1 MLFLN
6 KAIGNCWRLTLLPA
20 TTVLPAPL
28 VRYLSFTLIALALI
42 CIQILIGGVRLV
54 FGLPAYLL
62 LAGGALLSLLVAKKV
77 VRPPSACAI
86 SVIAMV
92 GWVVARALTSPVEY
106 LARADLFMILAAA
119 LVYFLTTMYSNG
131 IRARLA
137 VVVVLLVCSLAH
149 VAIGAIQFKQADNF
163 MLLPG
168 IMRSDYQWRASG
180 FYICPN
186 HLAGLF
192 EMMTMLAL
200 GLACWSNWRA
210 AWRVLA
216 GYCALMCLA
225 GVAITGSRGGYL
237 SVVFGLAA
245 FAVLSLWTVWL
256 TRQGGFWLMFA
267 GLLVGAAVVVGGGLL
282 FMSQS
287 TTLHT
292 RLEQVYDPTNLRL
305 LMWKAAMMQYH
316 LSPITGTGSGTYL
329 FYGRQFR
336 LPLVQDDP
344 MHVHNDYLE
353 LLAEYGLVGAVLCGL
368 FLVVHLG
375 SGMVGLRRIVREQIQ
390 PGMPR
395 LSNDLALCVGSL
407 SAIAALLL
415 HSVVDFNLHIPANA
429 LVMAFLFGVIATPLS
444 DRIFT
449 GDQPMRPVGWW
460 RWLPVAI
467 AIVLAAMSVRLLPG
481 EFFAEKARVAL
492 RDDRNADARE
502 AAQKGLA
509 WEKKN
514 PFLYGYLGE
523 AEHFLTLNALDAA
536 SVRELHENAATAYE
550 SALRLYPQDTGH
562 LLKYAQIL
570 DLLHRYDDA
579 EDVFQRL
586 FKQDPLFGNVY
597 AYYGLH
603 WQLQNR
609 MKAAALSFRVA
620 KGLGET
626 EISSKG
632 LQSIEQLKTNPV
644 AQALMENSPEPVLN
658 LPAEWILNE
667 P

>member
-1 MLFLN
+1 M
-6 KAIGNCWRLTLLPA
+6 
-20 TTVLPAPL
+20 
-28 VRYLSFTLIALALI
+28 RYLSFTLVALALI
-42 CIQILIGGVRLV
+42 SIQVLIGGVRLV

-62 LAGGALLSLLVAKKV
+62 LAVGALVSLLAVKKV
-77 VRPPSACAI
+77 VRPAGVCAAT
-86 SVIAMV
+86 VLAMV

-106 LARADLFMILAAA
+106 LARADLFMILAAV

-131 IRARLA
+131 TKARLA
-137 VVVVLLVCSLAH
+137 LVVVLLICALAH
-149 VAIGAIQFKQADNF
+149 VAVGAIQFKQADNF

-186 HLAGLF
+186 HLAGLL
-192 EMMTMLAL
+192 EMTAMLAL
-200 GLACWSNWRA
+200 GLACWSTWRA
-210 AWRVLA
+210 TWRVLV

-237 SVVFGLAA
+237 SVVFGLGA
-245 FAVLSLWTVWL
+245 FAVLCLWAVWL
-256 TRQGGFWLMFA
+256 TREGGFWLMFA
-267 GLLVGAAVVVGGGLL
+267 GLLVSAAILVGGGLL

-287 TTLHT
+287 TTLHI
-292 RLEQVYDPTNLRL
+292 RLGQVYDPTNLRL

-375 SGMVGLRRIVREQIQ
+375 SGMAGLRRIVREQIL
-390 PGMPR
+390 PGTPR
-395 LSNDLALCVGSL
+395 LSNDLALCIGSL

-415 HSVVDFNLHIPANA
+415 HSVVDFNLHIPANTL
-429 LVMAFLFGVIATPLS
+429 LVAFLFGVLAAPVS
-444 DRIFT
+444 DRSFT
-449 GDQPMRPVGWW
+449 SDQPVKPVGWW
-460 RWLPVAI
+460 RWMPVAI
-467 AIVLAAMSVRLLPG
+467 ALVLAVVSIRLLPG
-481 EFFAEKARVAL
+481 EVFGEKARVAL

-502 AAQKGLA
+502 AAQKGLT

-523 AEHFLTLNALDAA
+523 AEHFLTLNAPDAA
-536 SVRELHENAATAYE
+536 SARELHENAATAYE
-550 SALRLYPQDTGH
+550 SALRLFPQDTGH

-570 DLLHRYDDA
+570 DLLHRYDNA
-579 EDVFQRL
+579 EEVFQRL

-603 WQLQNR
+603 WQVQNR
-609 MKAAALSFRVA
+609 MKAAELSFRVA
-620 KGLGET
+620 RRLGEG

-632 LQSIEQLKTNPV
+632 LQSIEQLKNNPV
-644 AQALMENSPEPVLN
+644 ARALMDNSPEPVLN
-658 LPAEWILNE
+658 LPAEWVLNE

>member
-1 MLFLN
+1 M
-6 KAIGNCWRLTLLPA
+6 A
-20 TTVLPAPL
+20 
-28 VRYLSFTLIALALI
+28 
-42 CIQILIGGVRLV
+42 
-54 FGLPAYLL
+54 
-62 LAGGALLSLLVAKKV
+62 
-77 VRPPSACAI
+77 
-86 SVIAMV
+86 

-106 LARADLFMILAAA
+106 LARADLLMILAAV
-119 LVYFLTTMYSNG
+119 LVYFLTTLYSNG
-131 IRARLA
+131 TKVRLA
-137 VVVVLLVCSLAH
+137 FVIVVLVCALAH
-149 VAIGAIQFKQADNF
+149 VAVGAIQFKQADNF

-186 HLAGLF
+186 HLAGLL
-192 EMMTMLAL
+192 EMMAMLAL

-210 AWRVLA
+210 SWRVLA

-237 SVVFGLAA
+237 SVVFGLGA
-245 FAVLSLWTVWL
+245 FAVLSLWAVWL

-267 GLLVGAAVVVGGGLL
+267 GLLVTAAVIVGGGLL

-292 RLEQVYDPTNLRL
+292 RLGQVYDPTNLRL
-305 LMWKAAMMQYH
+305 LMWQAAMTQHH

-375 SGMVGLRRIVREQIQ
+375 SGMAGLRRIVREQIQ
-390 PGMPR
+390 PGSPR
-395 LSNDLALCVGSL
+395 LSNDLALCVGAL
-407 SAIAALLL
+407 AAIAALLL
-415 HSVVDFNLHIPANA
+415 HSVVDFNLHIPANT
-429 LVMAFLFGVIATPLS
+429 LVVSFLFGVIATPVS
-444 DRIFT
+444 DRTFT
-449 GDQPMRPVGWW
+449 SDQPVRPAGWW
-460 RWLPVAI
+460 RWLPVAV
-467 AIVLAAMSVRLLPG
+467 AVVLVAVSIRLLPG
-481 EFFAEKARVAL
+481 EIFAEKARVAL
-492 RDDRNADARE
+492 RDDRNADARD

-509 WEKKN
+509 WERKN

-523 AEHFLTLNALDAA
+523 AEHFLTLNAPDAA
-536 SVRELHENAATAYE
+536 SARELHESAAGSYE

-570 DLLHRYDDA
+570 DLLHRHADA
-579 EDVFQRL
+579 EEVFQRL
-586 FKQDPLFGNVY
+586 FKQDPLFSNVY

-603 WQLQNR
+603 WQVQNR
-609 MKAAALSFRVA
+609 MKAAELSFRVA
-620 KGLGET
+620 KRLGEFD
-626 EISSKG
+626 ISSKG
-632 LQSIEQLKTNPV
+632 LQNIEQLKTNPV
-644 AQALMENSPEPVLN
+644 ARALMENSPEPVLM

>member
-1 MLFLN
+1 M
-6 KAIGNCWRLTLLPA
+6 AAHVTHRYTVPPA
-20 TTVLPAPL
+20 SL
-28 VRYLSFTLIALALI
+28 VRYLSFTLVALALI
-42 CIQILIGGVRLV
+42 CIQVLIGGVRLV
-54 FGLPAYLL
+54 FSLPAYLL
-62 LAGGALLSLLVAKKV
+62 LAGGALLSLLAVKKI
-77 VRPPSACAI
+77 VRPPTACAVTI
-86 SVIAMV
+86 LAMV

-106 LARADLFMILAAA
+106 LARADLFMVLAAA
-119 LVYFLTTMYSNG
+119 LVYFLTTLYRDG
-131 IRARLA
+131 TKARFGL
-137 VVVVLLVCSLAH
+137 VTVLLVCALAH
-149 VAIGAIQFKQADNF
+149 VGIGAVQFKQADNF

-186 HLAGLF
+186 HLAGLL
-192 EMMTMLAL
+192 EMMAMVAL

-237 SVVFGLAA
+237 SVVFGLVA
-245 FAVLSLWTVWL
+245 FAVLSLWAVWL

-267 GLLVGAAVVVGGGLL
+267 GLLVSAAVIVGGGLL

-292 RLEQVYDPTNLRL
+292 RLGQVYDPTNLRL

-336 LPLVQDDP
+336 LPMVQDDP

-368 FLVVHLG
+368 LLLVHFG

-390 PGMPR
+390 PGSPR
-395 LSNDLALCVGSL
+395 LSNDLALCIGAL

-415 HSVVDFNLHIPANA
+415 HSVVDFNLHIPANTL
-429 LVMAFLFGVIATPLS
+429 LVAFLFGVIAAPVS
-444 DRIFT
+444 DRNFT
-449 GDQPMRPVGWW
+449 SDQPTKPAGWW
-460 RWLPVAI
+460 RWMPVAI
-467 AIVLAAMSVRLLPG
+467 AVVLAVVSIRLLPG
-481 EFFAEKARVAL
+481 EVFAERARVAL
-492 RDDRNADARE
+492 RDDRNADARD
-502 AAQKGLA
+502 AAQKGLE

-523 AEHFLTLNALDAA
+523 AEHFLTLNTPDAA
-536 SVRELHENAATAYE
+536 SARALDENAATAYE
-550 SALRLYPQDTGH
+550 SALRLFPQDTGH

-579 EDVFQRL
+579 EEVFQRL
-586 FKQDPLFGNVY
+586 FKQDPIFGNVY

-609 MKAAALSFRVA
+609 MKTAELSFRIA
-620 KGLGET
+620 KRLGET
-626 EISSKG
+626 EISTKG
-632 LQSIEQLKTNPV
+632 LQSIEQLKANPL
-644 AQALMENSPEPVLN
+644 AQAFMDSSPEPVLY
-658 LPAEWILNE
+658 LPAEWILHE